1 MLTRPSR
8 PEAIIRQRSHDGD
21 VEHFAHARYK
31 QPSLAPPSCTLQV
44 LSMIK
49 VAVLGATGY
58 TALEAI
64 KILLRHPQAEIV
76 AVTSRQEGNTPVS
89 SVHPSLVGRLDLPLE
104 DLTPEQVG
112 SRAECVFS
120 CLPHCAS
127 AEIIPQVLAAGATV
141 IDFSADYRLDD
152 AATYL
157 EWYGHQ
163 HPDTGRLGQTVYGL
177 PELFRDRI
185 QGQSLVAN
193 PGCYATSAI
202 LPLAPLLKS
211 GLFETDDII
220 IDSKSGVSG
229 AGRSPKLMTHFPEC
243 NESMSAYN
251 VGRHRH
257 TPEIEQIINRH
268 AGTMPNVIF
277 TPQLAPMDRGIFSTI
292 YIRPKRPTTEADVMT
307 LLRDA
312 YAGERFV
319 RIVDHLPGTKDTVGT
334 NFVDITARV
343 VRGRVLLISCLDNL
357 VKGAAGAAV
366 QNFNCLFSL
375 PETTGLL

>member
-1 MLTRPSR
+1 MITV
-8 PEAIIRQRSHDGD
+8 AI
-21 VEHFAHARYK
+21 
-31 QPSLAPPSCTLQV
+31 
-44 LSMIK
+44 
-49 VAVLGATGY
+49 LGATGY

-64 KILLRHPQAEIV
+64 KLLLRHPDAKIV
-76 AVTSRQEGNTPVS
+76 AVTSRQEGSPPIST
-89 SVHPSLVGRLDLPLE
+89 VHPSLVGRLELPLE
-104 DLTPEQVG
+104 DLGPDDVG
-112 SRAECVFS
+112 KRADCVFS

-127 AEIIPQVLAAGATV
+127 AEIVPQVLAAGAKV

-157 EWYGHQ
+157 EWYGHE
-163 HPDTGRLGQTVYGL
+163 HPDAARLGATVYGL
-177 PELFRDRI
+177 PELFRSRI
-185 QGQSLVAN
+185 AGASLVAN
-193 PGCYATSAI
+193 PGCYSTSAI
-202 LPLAPLLKS
+202 LPLAPLVKS
-211 GLFETDDII
+211 GLFHLDDVI

-257 TPEIEQIINRH
+257 TPEIEQIVARH
-268 AGTMPNVIF
+268 AGVRPEVIF
-277 TPQLAPMDRGIFSTI
+277 TPQLAPMDRGILSTI
-292 YIRPKRPTTEADVMT
+292 YIRPQQPITEAAVMK

-319 RIVDHLPGTKDTVGT
+319 RVVDHLPATKDTVDT
-334 NFVDITARV
+334 NFCDITARV

-366 QNFNCLFSL
+366 QNFNCVFGL
-375 PETTGLL
+375 PETAGLP

>member
-1 MLTRPSR
+1 MITV
-8 PEAIIRQRSHDGD
+8 AI
-21 VEHFAHARYK
+21 
-31 QPSLAPPSCTLQV
+31 
-44 LSMIK
+44 
-49 VAVLGATGY
+49 LGATGY

-64 KILLRHPQAEIV
+64 KLLLRHPDAKIV
-76 AVTSRQEGNTPVS
+76 AVTSRQEGRPPISTI
-89 SVHPSLVGRLDLPLE
+89 HPSLVGRLELPLE
-104 DLTPEQVG
+104 DLGPDDVG
-112 SRAECVFS
+112 KRADCVFS

-127 AEIIPQVLAAGATV
+127 AEIVPQVLAAGAKV

-157 EWYGHQ
+157 EWYGHE
-163 HPDTGRLGQTVYGL
+163 HPDAARLGATVYGL
-177 PELFRDRI
+177 PELFRSRI
-185 QGQSLVAN
+185 AGASLVAN
-193 PGCYATSAI
+193 PGCYSTSAI
-202 LPLAPLLKS
+202 LPLAPLVKS
-211 GLFETDDII
+211 GLFHLDDVI

-257 TPEIEQIINRH
+257 TPEIEQVIGRH
-268 AGTMPNVIF
+268 AGTRPEVIF
-277 TPQLAPMDRGIFSTI
+277 TPQLAPMDRGILSTI
-292 YIRPKRPTTEADVMT
+292 YIRPKQPITEAAVMK

-319 RIVDHLPGTKDTVGT
+319 RVVDHLPATKDTVDT
-334 NFVDITARV
+334 NFCDITARV

-366 QNFNCLFSL
+366 QNFNCVFGL
-375 PETTGLL
+375 PETAGLP

>member
-1 MLTRPSR
+1 
-8 PEAIIRQRSHDGD
+8 
-21 VEHFAHARYK
+21 
-31 QPSLAPPSCTLQV
+31 
-44 LSMIK
+44 MIK

-89 SVHPSLVGRLDLPLE
+89 SVHPSLVGRLDRPLE
-104 DLTPEQVG
+104 DLTPEEVG
-112 SRAECVFS
+112 RRADCVFS

-127 AEIIPQVLAAGATV
+127 AEIVPRVMAAGAKV
-141 IDFSADYRLDD
+141 VDFSADYRLDD
-152 AATYL
+152 AATYQ
-157 EWYGHQ
+157 EWYGHA
-163 HPDTGRLGQTVYGL
+163 HPDAGRLGQTVYGL
-177 PELFRDRI
+177 PELFRQQI
-185 QGQSLVAN
+185 AHAQLVAN
-193 PGCYATSAI
+193 PGCYSTSAI
-202 LPLAPLLKS
+202 LPLAPLVKS
-211 GLFETDDII
+211 GLFEAEDII

-257 TPEIEQIINRH
+257 TPEIEQIVNRH
-268 AGTMPNVIF
+268 AGRLPNVIF
-277 TPQLAPMDRGIFSTI
+277 TPQLAPMDRGILSTI
-292 YIRPKRPTTEADVMT
+292 YIRPKQPIAEADVMG

-319 RIVDHLPGTKDTVGT
+319 RIVDHLPGTKDTVDT
-334 NFVDITARV
+334 NFVDITARI

>member
-1 MLTRPSR
+1 
-8 PEAIIRQRSHDGD
+8 
-21 VEHFAHARYK
+21 
-31 QPSLAPPSCTLQV
+31 
-44 LSMIK
+44 MIT

-89 SVHPSLVGRLDLPLE
+89 SVHPSLVGRLDRPLE

-127 AEIIPQVLAAGATV
+127 AEIIPKVLAAGAKV

-157 EWYGHQ
+157 EWYGHE
-163 HPDTGRLGQTVYGL
+163 HPDAGRLGQTVYGL
-177 PELFRDRI
+177 PELFRSQI
-185 QGQSLVAN
+185 AGAKLVAN
-193 PGCYATSAI
+193 PGCYSTSAI
-202 LPLAPLLKS
+202 LPLAPLVKS
-211 GLFETDDII
+211 GLFEADDII

-268 AGTMPNVIF
+268 AATLPRVIF
-277 TPQLAPMDRGIFSTI
+277 TPQLAPMDRGILSTI
-292 YIRPKRPTTEADVMT
+292 YIRPKQPVPEADVMK

-319 RIVDHLPGTKDTVGT
+319 RIVDHLPGTKDTVDT

-366 QNFNCLFSL
+366 QNFNCLFGL

>member
-1 MLTRPSR
+1 
-8 PEAIIRQRSHDGD
+8 
-21 VEHFAHARYK
+21 
-31 QPSLAPPSCTLQV
+31 
-44 LSMIK
+44 MIK

-64 KILLRHPQAEIV
+64 KILLRHPQAEII

-127 AEIIPQVLAAGATV
+127 AEIIPKVLAAGATV

-312 YAGERFV
+312 YSGERFV